1 MFRQFFNNDKDP
13 KKGANITAGFTQI
26 STPYVF
32 FGSDHFDFDPTDAN
46 FGRMIREA
54 ELQNADVVAAAFK
67 NEYGERFS

>member
-32 FGSDHFDFDPTDAN
+32 FGSDHFDFDSTDAN
-46 FGRMIREA
+46 FRRMIWEA

-67 NEYGERFS
+67 NENGERFS